1 MLCLLLSRSVDA
13 LQATTGDWTKFNS
26 YKPLCE
32 IDQMLVDTLQE
43 RQEMFCITDPGMY
56 DNPIV
61 YVSDDFIDMTG
72 YK

>member
-1 MLCLLLSRSVDA
+1 MITQK
-13 LQATTGDWTKFNS
+13 LQDGDGDWTIFSS

-43 RQEMFCITDPGMY
+43 RKEMFCITDPAMY

-72 YK
+72 YQ